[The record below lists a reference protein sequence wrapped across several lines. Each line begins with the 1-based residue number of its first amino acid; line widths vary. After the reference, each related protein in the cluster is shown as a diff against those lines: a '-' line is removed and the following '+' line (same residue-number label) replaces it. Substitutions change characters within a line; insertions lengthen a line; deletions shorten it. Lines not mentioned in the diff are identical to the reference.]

1 MLLAFGVWLVNQE
14 AICPEE
20 LNLSGNLIGKFVMLF
35 DALYGKLTA
44 ASTLTCESGSS
55 FVLLR

>member
-14 AICPEE
+14 AICLED

-35 DALYGKLTA
+35 DALYGKLIHRCCNKATVV
-44 ASTLTCESGSS
+44 
-55 FVLLR
+55 FPY